1 MAMLQMQTDAQAIAA
16 SRVDPE
22 RFTEVFDRH
31 FMPIHRYLHRRVGRQ
46 CADDLAA
53 ETFAEAF
60 RSRDRYDGRPDAR
73 PWLYGIA
80 ANLLRR
86 SARLERRQLFAY
98 ARSGVDPVVHADL
111 DDADDRVDAA
121 AQRRSLAGALASL
134 RTPDREVLLLLAW
147 ADLTYEEIAR
157 ALGIPV
163 GTVRSRLHRGRRRLR
178 ELLASSGASPLED
191 DAEGAHG

>member
-16 SRVDPE
+16 SKMDPE

-31 FMPIHRYLHRRVGRQ
+31 FVPIHRYLHRRVGGQR
-46 CADDLAA
+46 ADDLAA

-60 RSRDRYDGRPDAR
+60 RRRDRYDGRPDAR

-121 AQRRSLAGALASL
+121 AQRRSLAGAVAGL
-134 RTPDREVLLLLAW
+134 RAADRRGLLLLAW
-147 ADLTYEEIAR
+147 AGLPDEGDAPGLRIP
-157 ALGIPV
+157 LG
-163 GTVRSRLHRGRRRLR
+163 T
-178 ELLASSGASPLED
+178 
-191 DAEGAHG
+191 